1 MRRVLMFFAAAAR
14 LLALA
19 AGVVTAAD
27 GACLG
32 GDRVG
37 TRAADNITGADRIAG
52 LPLELVRRP
61 FVHPRRRKTVAF
73 RREAPPPAGLGSR
86 GLGA

>member
-37 TRAADNITGADRIAG
+37 TRAADNITVPARSAAPSRARKQRPRSLTTAVVGASPSG
-52 LPLELVRRP
+52 
-61 FVHPRRRKTVAF
+61 
-73 RREAPPPAGLGSR
+73 
-86 GLGA
+86 